1 MTFRFIILAAGKGSR
16 MKQDLPKALTP
27 IGGKP
32 ILQYLY
38 ESIKA
43 TGLDGDPIVVIGPER
58 VPLCET
64 FGGICDY
71 VVQEQQLG
79 TGHAVGVTKEAVG
92 DADAVIVLYGDHPF
106 ITSDSILKLTQRHEE
121 RGNVV
126 TMMTTCLPDF
136 ESWRKAFS
144 HWSRVVRGG
153 DGHIVRDV
161 QFKDATD
168 EDKKITEVNPCL
180 YCFDATWLWENISA
194 LKNENAQQEYYLT
207 DLIAV
212 AVKQGQKLS
221 SIEVAPEEVIGINT
235 QEERVIA
242 EKLLL
247 QRYETP

>member
-38 ESIKA
+38 ESIQA
-43 TGLDGDPIVVIGPER
+43 TGLDPDPIVVIGPER

-64 FGGICDY
+64 FGGSCHY
-71 VVQEQQLG
+71 VVQEKQLG
-79 TGHAVGVTKEAVG
+79 TGHAVAVTQEAVG
-92 DADAVIVLYGDHPF
+92 SADAVMVLYGDHPF
-106 ITSDSILKLTQRHEE
+106 ITSESLLKLTQRHQD

-126 TMMTTCLPDF
+126 TMMTTHLQDF
-136 ESWRKAFS
+136 EGWRKAFLY
-144 HWSRVVRGG
+144 WSRIVRGE

-161 QFKDATD
+161 QYKDATE

-180 YCFDATWLWENISA
+180 YCFDANWLWKNITF

-207 DLIAV
+207 DLIAL
-212 AVKQGQKLS
+212 AVEQGQTLS

-235 QEERVIA
+235 QDERDIA
-242 EKLLL
+242 EALLAK
-247 QRYETP
+247 RYEST